1 LVRGSSELAIPEHA
15 ETLQTVA
22 SARLAELCRD
32 FPLGYTPELVWR
44 GYRVTA
50 GLAYYRKGVIGLSTR
65 VLKEEQAVL
74 DTLTHE
80 YAHLLAVA
88 RHGNRAAGH
97 GPAWRQAMADLG
109 QEAKVRHN
117 YEVER
122 NVARQSVVYTCK
134 RCGAHIKRARRLP
147 KRRRY
152 MHAGCG
158 GEIRLLKV
166 ERITSG
172 EADA

>member
-1 LVRGSSELAIPEHA
+1 MAIPSHY
-15 ETLQTVA
+15 ETLRAVA
-22 SARLAELCRD
+22 AAHLVELCTK

-50 GLAYYRKGVIGLSTR
+50 GLAYYRKGVIGLSSR
-65 VLKEEQAVL
+65 VLREEQAVL

-97 GPAWRQAMADLG
+97 GPAWQQAMADLG

-122 NVARQSVVYTCK
+122 NVPRQTVVYTCK
-134 RCGAHIKRARRLP
+134 KCGAHINRSRRLP
-147 KRRRY
+147 RRRKY
-152 MHAGCG
+152 MHAACG
-158 GEIRLLKV
+158 GEIRLLKI
-166 ERITSG
+166 ERITSS